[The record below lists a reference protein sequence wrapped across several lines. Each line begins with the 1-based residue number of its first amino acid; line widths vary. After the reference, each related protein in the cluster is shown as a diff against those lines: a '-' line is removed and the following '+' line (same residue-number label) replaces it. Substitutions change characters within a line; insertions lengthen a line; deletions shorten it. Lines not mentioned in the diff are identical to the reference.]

1 MTTKVKKISLRQPV
15 RVEFIQPEINL
26 SLYSLTMTTMKRH
39 LAMLSL
45 DREIVEAWLIKFH
58 KPNLNVQEAS
68 VPLQLF

>member
-39 LAMLSL
+39 LAMLSI
-45 DREIVEAWLIKFH
+45 DWEIVEAWLIKFH